1 MKKHLIGIVLGCSF
15 LNGQVQKQSFTFV
28 EEELINNVIFV
39 HETIIENAVKK
50 EYFSIEG
57 KSVAPHEFEDQILHA
72 EKEESKKK
80 RQRKQVERLKLH
92 ETKYRGSV
100 KISQKDL
107 DETLTELEI
116 ELNRLMDDRLKAF
129 MLYSP
134 STTLSSEEELLAF
147 KEADLPEAK
156 KWCEKSPENIDIT
169 QLQSILATMKN
180 AIVTIREMYVATVN
194 NAIEKADDTKLLK
207 ELLSRI

>member
-1 MKKHLIGIVLGCSF
+1 MKKFLVSIIFGCSF
-15 LNGQVQKQSFTFV
+15 LNGQIQKQSFTFV
-28 EEELINNVIFV
+28 EEELINNVVFI

-50 EYFSIEG
+50 EYFSIDG
-57 KSVAPHEFEDQILHA
+57 KSVTPQEFEDQILHA
-72 EKEESKKK
+72 EKEESKKN
-80 RQRKQVERLKLH
+80 RQRKQEERLKLH

-107 DETLTELEI
+107 DETLNELEI
-116 ELNRLMDDRLKAF
+116 ELNRLMDERLKSF
-129 MLYSP
+129 MLFSP
-134 STTLSSEEELLAF
+134 HTVSSEEELLSL
-147 KEADLPEAK
+147 KESDLPEAK
-156 KWCEKSPENIDIT
+156 KMCEKTPDNVDIT
-169 QLQSILATMKN
+169 KLQSILATMKN